1 MNWFQHDTDA
11 TQDAKIKKLI
21 IRHGAVGYAVYF
33 HCLELIAA
41 DISESNLTCELEHD
55 SEIIADNLHIKETS
69 DKSGREVVEAIM
81 VDIIS
86 LGLFTET
93 EGRIFCIKLLKR
105 VSLSMTSSPSFR
117 LAIAKKKEQY
127 HDTVMTRHDLVTTG
141 HETLHYTTLQGLH
154 DKEERE
160 EPVFSKAKALN
171 PNTQNQEQRFQQI
184 KTAWNANCKPTCNIR
199 STLTMSYT
207 QRDEWL
213 AGESQIVDIFATCK
227 AMQNYGGI
235 LGNPEY
241 EIDGHKGYSMLSFL
255 IKGVGWYTDE
265 AKPFERCKKKQ
276 AAKPD
281 KASSVEVPDAERTR
295 EYLDSLRAEGVEEAG
310 VFEFDAAKAME
321 EIRARGAG

>member
-41 DISESNLTCELEHD
+41 DISESNLTFELEHD
-55 SEIIADNLHIKETS
+55 SEIIADNLHIKGTA
-69 DKSGREVVEAIM
+69 DKSGREVVETIM
-81 VDIIS
+81 VDIIA

-117 LAIAKKKEQY
+117 AAIAQKKEQY

-160 EPVFSKAKALN
+160 EQP
-171 PNTQNQEQRFQQI
+171 
-184 KTAWNANCKPTCNIR
+184 
-199 STLTMSYT
+199 LTF
-207 QRDEWL
+207 
-213 AGESQIVDIFATCK
+213 ESTCK
-227 AMQNYGGI
+227 QISQEWNTRKLGPQFRFTTSLGLNAKEREGFSICVGRYSPDEI
-235 LGNPEY
+235 LKAFDNFGAIIANTAEY
-241 EIDGHKGYSMLSFL
+241 DAFPRDYRLPGFL
-255 IKGVGWYTDE
+255 ASGVEQYLDD
-265 AKPFERCKKKQ
+265 AKPFDRCRKRQ
-276 AAKPD
+276 AAKQ
-281 KASSVEVPDAERTR
+281 VPRVLEPAEPNP
-295 EYLDSLRAEGVEEAG
+295 
-310 VFEFDAAKAME
+310 FDAKNPFGGDA
-321 EIRARGAG
+321 